1 MPQAEPIRN
10 MFNSIAGSY
19 DLLNDMLSLGIHRLW
34 KKKLI
39 RELSQNN
46 PQSMLD
52 CATGTGDI
60 AISFLDANP
69 QAKVTGI
76 DFSANMLEL
85 AKQKTQSIDWQVQDV
100 TKLPFEDNQ
109 FDVCSISYG
118 IRNVEDRA
126 QGLQEMARVTKNK
139 LCILEFGQ
147 PENPILKAIYFGV
160 MKYFIPLIGKL
171 FNKQGAYQYLI
182 DSSMTF
188 PSGKAMVDEIKTN
201 TEFDIVT
208 YQPIMGGI
216 TYLYTAQ
223 KSYIS

>member
-10 MFNSIAGSY
+10 MFNNIAGSY
-19 DLLNDMLSLGIHRLW
+19 DLLNDMLSLGIHRVW
-34 KKKLI
+34 KKRLI
-39 RELSQNN
+39 RELSKNN
-46 PQSMLD
+46 PESMLD

-60 AISFLDANP
+60 AITFLKSNP
-69 QAKVTGI
+69 KAKVTGI

-85 AKQKTQSIDWQVQDV
+85 AKEKTSSIEWQVQDV
-100 TKLPFEDNQ
+100 TKLPFENNQ

-126 QGLQEMARVTKNK
+126 KGLQEMARVTKNK

-160 MKYFIPLIGKL
+160 MKYFIPLIGML
-171 FNKQGAYQYLI
+171 FNKQSAYQYLI

-188 PSGKAMVDEIKTN
+188 PSGKKMVEEIKSN
-201 TEFDIVT
+201 TDFEIVT

-223 KSYIS
+223 KSLK